1 MNRYLVLCALLAAI
15 GSGVMAGFFY
25 SFSNVVMGALRRIP
39 APSGIAAMQ
48 SINVVVL
55 NPLFFALF
63 FGTALLGLGLVVA
76 VLVGG
81 AEAGG
86 VAALG
91 GGLVY
96 LVGVIGVTVA
106 RNVPMNDRLA
116 AVDGNDP
123 AGAALWD
130 DYLRR
135 WTLWNHVRTAAAL
148 AAFVLFVLAVAWE
161 CAERLPDD
169 QAGLDRQAAPPEA
182 VGDGDRRAVLAG
194 LGIAEVE
201 P

>member
-1 MNRYLVLCALLAAI
+1 MNRYLVLCTLLAAI

-25 SFSNVVMGALRRIP
+25 GFSNVVMGALRRIP

-63 FGTALLGLGLVVA
+63 FGTALLGLVLVVA
-76 VLVGG
+76 ALVGG
-81 AEAGG
+81 AGAG
-86 VAALG
+86 AAAGTAAAGSAEGGLVFALA

-96 LVGVIGVTVA
+96 LVGVIGVTIA

-116 AVDGNDP
+116 AVGASSP
-123 AGAALWD
+123 EGAAVWD

-135 WTLWNHVRTAAAL
+135 WTMWNHVRTVGAL
-148 AAFVLFVLAVAWE
+148 VSFVLFVLALMP
-161 CAERLPDD
+161 RL
-169 QAGLDRQAAPPEA
+169 
-182 VGDGDRRAVLAG
+182 
-194 LGIAEVE
+194 
-201 P
+201 

>member
-1 MNRYLVLCALLAAI
+1 MNRYLVLCSLLAAI

-39 APSGIAAMQ
+39 PVAAIAAMQ

-63 FGTALLGLGLVVA
+63 FGTALLGLVLVVA
-76 VLVGG
+76 ALVGG
-81 AEAGG
+81 GDAGG
-86 VAALG
+86 LAALG

-96 LVGVIGVTVA
+96 LVAVIGVTVA

-116 AVDGNDP
+116 AVDGADP
-123 AGAALWD
+123 ASLAPWE

-135 WTLWNHVRTAAAL
+135 WTLWNHVRTAGAL
-148 AAFVLFVLAVAWE
+148 AACVLFALA
-161 CAERLPDD
+161 
-169 QAGLDRQAAPPEA
+169 AAR
-182 VGDGDRRAVLAG
+182 GT
-194 LGIAEVE
+194 
-201 P
+201 